1 MASILKVDTIQ
12 DQSGNNIINESGDTI
27 TIGASGDTVTI
38 PSGATISNL
47 GTATGFGG
55 ANTPAFEAYLGTD
68 QTLSDA
74 TETKIQVDTESF
86 DTDNAYDNATNYRF
100 TVPADKAG
108 KYHVYA
114 SVRAD
119 AATEKFNSMYVAI
132 KKNGSYYP
140 GSTVPRLAMGN
151 NQADVLSIIIVET
164 IDLSASDYLELY
176 AWCDVVG
183 GSANPIVQADATWFG
198 AYKIIE

>member
-1 MASILKVDTIQ
+1 MAITKLIADSIT
-12 DQSGNNIINESGDTI
+12 
-27 TIGASGDTVTI
+27 
-38 PSGATISNL
+38 SGAI
-47 GTATGFGG
+47 
-55 ANTPAFEAYLGTD
+55 ANIPAFEAYLGTD

-74 TETKIQVDTESF
+74 TETKIQVNTEAF

-114 SVRAD
+114 SVRAN
-119 AATEKFNSMYVAI
+119 AATGTFNSMYVTI

-140 GSTVPRLAMGN
+140 GDTAVPRLAMDN
-151 NQADVLSIIIVET
+151 NQADVLSISIVQT
-164 IDLSASDYLELY
+164 IDLLASDYLELY